1 LVKPAQTP
9 YGATLGS
16 LIACHECD
24 LLQRE
29 TALAAGGTARCARCS
44 GVLYRNQP
52 DGLDRTL
59 AYTLAAAVLFILA
72 NAFPIVGLDAQGN
85 RSSTTLFGTVQALRH
100 DDMSSVAALVF
111 VTTILMPALDI
122 GAMLYMLLPLKLG
135 RVPRG
140 LPAVFRLVQAV
151 RPWGMVEV
159 FMLGTLV
166 ALTKLAALASVVPG
180 IALWSF
186 GALMLLVAAAA
197 ASFDSRALWARVE
210 AAR

>member
-1 LVKPAQTP
+1 MSAPA
-9 YGATLGS
+9 

-29 TALAAGGTARCARCS
+29 VQLPPGGTARCTRC
-44 GVLYRNQP
+44 GAVLYRNTR

-59 AYTLAAAVLFILA
+59 AYALGAAVLFLVA

-85 RSSTTLFGTVQALRH
+85 HTSTTLFGTVRALH
-100 DDMSSVAALVF
+100 EDGMTSVAGLVF
-111 VTTILMPALDI
+111 VTTILMPALNI
-122 GAMLYMLLPLKLG
+122 GALLYMLLPLKLG

-140 LPAVFRLVQAV
+140 LPAVFRLVDAV

-186 GALMLLVAAAA
+186 GALMFLVAAAA
-197 ASFDSRALWARVE
+197 AAFDSHAFWARVE

>member
-1 LVKPAQTP
+1 MPAAP
-9 YGATLGS
+9 

-29 TALAAGGTARCARCS
+29 VQLAPGGTARCPRCGS
-44 GVLYRNQP
+44 VLYRNTP

-59 AYTLAAAVLFILA
+59 AYALAAAALFVVA
-72 NAFPIVGLDAQGN
+72 NAFPIVGLEAQGF
-85 RSSTTLFGTVQALRH
+85 RSSTTLLGTVQTLH
-100 DDMSSVAALVF
+100 KDEMTSVAALVF
-111 VTTILMPALDI
+111 VTTILMPALNI
-122 GAMLYMLLPLKLG
+122 GALLYMLLPLKLG
-135 RVPRG
+135 RVPSG
-140 LPAVFRLVQAV
+140 LPAVFRLVDAV

-166 ALTKLAALASVVPG
+166 SLTKLAHLAHVEPG

-186 GALMLLVAAAA
+186 GVLMFLVAAAA
-197 ASFDSRALWARVE
+197 ASFDSHALWARVE

>member
-1 LVKPAQTP
+1 MSAPA
-9 YGATLGS
+9 

-29 TALAAGGTARCARCS
+29 VQLPPGGTARCTRC
-44 GVLYRNQP
+44 GAVLYRNTR

-59 AYTLAAAVLFILA
+59 AYALGAAVLFLVA

-85 RSSTTLFGTVQALRH
+85 HTSTTLFGTVRTLH
-100 DDMSSVAALVF
+100 DDGMTSVAGLVF
-111 VTTILMPALDI
+111 VTTILMPALNI
-122 GAMLYMLLPLKLG
+122 GALLYMLLPLKLG

-140 LPAVFRLVQAV
+140 LPAVFRLVDAV

-186 GALMLLVAAAA
+186 GALMFLVAAAA
-197 ASFDSRALWARVE
+197 AAFDSHAFWARVE

>member
-1 LVKPAQTP
+1 MMRDMASRQL
-9 YGATLGS
+9 L
-16 LIACHECD
+16 ACHECD

-29 TALAAGGTARCARCS
+29 APVAPGGSARCMRC
-44 GVLYRNQP
+44 GAVLYRNTP

-59 AYTLAAAVLFILA
+59 AYALGAAVLFLVA

-85 RSSTTLFGTVQALRH
+85 RTSTTLFGTVQALH
-100 DDMSSVAALVF
+100 DNGMTSVAALVF
-111 VTTILMPALDI
+111 VTTILMPALNI
-122 GAMLYMLLPLKLG
+122 GALLYMLLPLKLG

-140 LPAVFRLVQAV
+140 LPAVFRLVYAV

-166 ALTKLAALASVVPG
+166 ALTKLAALASVIPG

-186 GALMLLVAAAA
+186 GALMFLVAAAA

-210 AAR
+210 SAR

>member
-1 LVKPAQTP
+1 M
-9 YGATLGS
+9 
-16 LIACHECD
+16 IACHECD

-29 TALAAGGTARCARCS
+29 VPLVAGGTARCARC
-44 GVLYRNQP
+44 GAVLYRNQP

-59 AYTLAAAVLFILA
+59 AYTLGAAVLFIVA
-72 NAFPIVGLDAQGN
+72 NAFPIVGLEASGN
-85 RSSTTLFGTVQALRH
+85 RTSATLFGTVRTMH
-100 DDMSSVAALVF
+100 DQDMSIVAGLVF
-111 VTTILMPALDI
+111 VTTILMPAIQICAL
-122 GAMLYMLLPLKLG
+122 LYMLLPLKLG
-135 RVPRG
+135 RVPQG
-140 LPAVFRLVQAV
+140 LPAVFRLVHAV

-166 ALTKLAALASVVPG
+166 SLAKLAHLAHVVPG

-186 GALMLLVAAAA
+186 GALMILIAAAA